1 MSAIRKIQT
10 LWLIAQKYALQ
21 EQLFQNNDN
30 YLAALRTSMNLETAH
45 NLDLQTALTNIRT
58 FAQLA
63 AIKQQEKILGKNLN
77 TLA

>member
-1 MSAIRKIQT
+1 MSAIQKIQT

-30 YLAALRTSMNLETAH
+30 YLAALRTPMNLEVAH
-45 NLDLQTALTNIRT
+45 NLDLQAALTNIRIS
-58 FAQLA
+58 AQLA

>member
-1 MSAIRKIQT
+1 MSAIQKIQT

-30 YLAALRTSMNLETAH
+30 YLAALRTPMSLEVAH
-45 NLDLQTALTNIRT
+45 NLDLQTALTNIRIS
-58 FAQLA
+58 AQLA